1 MNSASS
7 SSSTGTLLIQGI
19 LAILG
24 LVGLYY
30 LYMYLFSTTEAA
42 SVTLVTGKQDATKL
56 PFSKVD
62 AKLLPPLY
70 TGGQFAISTWI
81 YVNSIG
87 SFGAGKP
94 SSIIRIGGATFDT
107 IRIYLHGQAAQL
119 MIKFDTGTGTTR
131 TSLSNT
137 TNIFATAATVPTTL
151 LNEDS
156 GTCDILQIDMQRW
169 IHLVVSVNGKT
180 CDVYMDG
187 KLVRSCVLP
196 NYFNI
201 DGTDYSAKI
210 LDDGAATPG
219 QGGFGGAI
227 STTRMYG
234 KALTPDIVYQMYM
247 ASPEPVTNFVTYLTS
262 FFSPS
267 VAY

>member
-1 MNSASS
+1 
-7 SSSTGTLLIQGI
+7 
-19 LAILG
+19 
-24 LVGLYY
+24 
-30 LYMYLFSTTEAA
+30 MYLFGTTEAA
-42 SVTLVTGKQDATKL
+42 SVPLITGKQDALKL
-56 PFSKVD
+56 PTKTIPSTS
-62 AKLLPPLY
+62 LPPLY

-81 YVNSIG
+81 YVNNLNSV
-87 SFGAGKP
+87 SAGQPK
-94 SSIIRIGGATFDT
+94 SIIRIGGTTSD
-107 IRIYLHGQAAQL
+107 IMRIYLGGKAAQL
-119 MIKFDTGTGTTR
+119 MIKFDKGETTANL
-131 TSLSNT
+131 TNT
-137 TNIFATAATVPTTL
+137 PNIFAANEAYQSEI

-169 IHLVVSVNGKT
+169 IHVVVSVNGKT

-187 KLVRSCVLP
+187 KLARSCVLP
-196 NYFNI
+196 NYFSI
-201 DGTDYSAKI
+201 PATYSAKI
-210 LDDGAATPG
+210 LDNGAEG

-227 STTRMYG
+227 STTNMYG

>member
-24 LVGLYY
+24 LIGLYY
-30 LYMYLFSTTEAA
+30 LYMYLFGTTEAA
-42 SVTLVTGKQDATKL
+42 SVALITGKQDALKL
-56 PFSKVD
+56 PFRTVD
-62 AKLLPPLY
+62 SKLLPPLY

-81 YVNSIG
+81 YVNNLNSV
-87 SFGAGKP
+87 SAGQPK
-94 SSIIRIGGATFDT
+94 SIIRIGGTTSD
-107 IRIYLHGQAAQL
+107 IMRIYLGGKAAQL
-119 MIKFDTGTGTTR
+119 MIKFDKGLAAANLTN
-131 TSLSNT
+131 SP
-137 TNIFATAATVPTTL
+137 NIFAVNAAYQSEIL
-151 LNEDS
+151 DEDS

-169 IHLVVSVNGKT
+169 IHIVVSVNGKT

-187 KLVRSCVLP
+187 KLARSCVLP
-196 NYFNI
+196 NYFSI
-201 DGTDYSAKI
+201 PATYSAKI
-210 LDDGAATPG
+210 LDNGAEG

-227 STTRMYG
+227 STTNMYG

-247 ASPEPVTNFVTYLTS
+247 AGPEPVTNFVTYLTS

>member
-1 MNSASS
+1 MNSAS

-30 LYMYLFSTTEAA
+30 LYMYLFGTTEAA
-42 SVTLVTGKQDATKL
+42 SVALIKGKQDATKL
-56 PFSKVD
+56 PMISIPSTS
-62 AKLLPPLY
+62 LPPLY

-81 YVNSIG
+81 YVNSINAI
-87 SFGAGKP
+87 SAGIPK
-94 SSIIRIGGATFDT
+94 SIIRIGGDTFDAM
-107 IRIYLHGQAAQL
+107 RIYLGGKGAQL
-119 MIKFDTGTGTTR
+119 KIKFDKGGATR
-131 TSLSNT
+131 NLTNT
-137 TNIFATAATVPTTL
+137 PNIFATTDLFQPAIED
-151 LNEDS
+151 EDS

-187 KLVRSCVLP
+187 KLARSCVLP
-196 NYFNI
+196 NYFSI
-201 DGTDYSAKI
+201 PEIYSAKI
-210 LDDGAATPG
+210 LDNGANG
-219 QGGFGGAI
+219 KGGFGGAI
-227 STTRMYG
+227 STTTMYG

-247 ASPEPVTNFVTYLTS
+247 ASPEPITNFVTYLVS